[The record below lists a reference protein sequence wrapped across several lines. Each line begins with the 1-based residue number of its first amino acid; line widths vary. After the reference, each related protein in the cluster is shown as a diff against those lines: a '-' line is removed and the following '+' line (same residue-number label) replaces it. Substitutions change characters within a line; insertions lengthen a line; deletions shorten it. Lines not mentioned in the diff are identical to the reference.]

1 VLAGLKSIQP
11 LVEEI
16 AAALAS
22 HFGAAVQIVDHTGR
36 VIGESGAG
44 PAEEGGELQ
53 RAAIRLNDTFLGEVR
68 VAACGGSEAEQYLR
82 HVSSMLAAQVAAMQ
96 AQQQVRQ
103 LRAVLEAIDE
113 GALIVNG
120 GGSVEYANATAA
132 RLLGLEP
139 RELLDKPMA
148 RIWPDLKVLKS
159 FPRERESLSGEEL
172 YRRGDRWVHFIVTMR
187 PLDGTGGG
195 RIITFWDPTEARYLT
210 GPAENTV
217 LRFTFA
223 DIIGRSEVI
232 QQVKERAMRAAA
244 GNSTVLITGESGTG
258 KGVFARA
265 IHSASPRARGPFV
278 SVNCGAIPENLLE
291 SELFGY
297 EGGAFTGASRKG
309 KAGKFELADKGTI
322 FLDEI
327 GEMPLHLQVKLLHV
341 LQNREIERVGGTR
354 KVPVDIRIIAASN
367 RDLDKM
373 MQERKFRKD
382 LYFRLGVI
390 PLHIPPLRE
399 RKEDIPLFIE
409 HCLNRYA
416 QKLNREPCILSPA
429 VKELFLKYHW
439 PGNVRELENA
449 IEYAMNMCSG
459 NVIEVEHLPPRI
471 YREAEAEIGGSESTL
486 KLLLQDYERRIFEQ
500 YLRRFGHS
508 SQAKND
514 IAKALGISRATLY
527 RKLAELGLSRPPED
541 AASQS

>member
-1 VLAGLKSIQP
+1 
-11 LVEEI
+11 
-16 AAALAS
+16 
-22 HFGAAVQIVDHTGR
+22 
-36 VIGESGAG
+36 
-44 PAEEGGELQ
+44 
-53 RAAIRLNDTFLGEVR
+53 
-68 VAACGGSEAEQYLR
+68 
-82 HVSSMLAAQVAAMQ
+82 
-96 AQQQVRQ
+96 
-103 LRAVLEAIDE
+103 
-113 GALIVNG
+113 
-120 GGSVEYANATAA
+120 
-132 RLLGLEP
+132 
-139 RELLDKPMA
+139 
-148 RIWPDLKVLKS
+148 
-159 FPRERESLSGEEL
+159 
-172 YRRGDRWVHFIVTMR
+172 
-187 PLDGTGGG
+187 
-195 RIITFWDPTEARYLT
+195 
-210 GPAENTV
+210 
-217 LRFTFA
+217 
-223 DIIGRSEVI
+223 
-232 QQVKERAMRAAA
+232 
-244 GNSTVLITGESGTG
+244 
-258 KGVFARA
+258 
-265 IHSASPRARGPFV
+265 
-278 SVNCGAIPENLLE
+278 
-291 SELFGY
+291 
-297 EGGAFTGASRKG
+297 
-309 KAGKFELADKGTI
+309 
-322 FLDEI
+322 
-327 GEMPLHLQVKLLHV
+327 
-341 LQNREIERVGGTR
+341 
-354 KVPVDIRIIAASN
+354 
-367 RDLDKM
+367 M